1 MFPLNVAGNSPAP
14 PKYGRYNIKNED
26 VALVSRGT
34 KDYQLGWKYRTV
46 PHIPFGTIGVRDH
59 SSASGGLG
67 PIILS
72 KKTQP
77 SPSMTQYNIV

>member
-1 MFPLNVAGNSPAP
+1 MFPLNAVGDTLASP
-14 PKYGRYNIKNED
+14 KRRRYTIKNED
-26 VALVSRGT
+26 VALVSRGK

-46 PHIPFGTIGVRDH
+46 PHIPFGTVGVRDH

-72 KKTQP
+72 KETQP